1 MNKLKQYTVNQ
12 FKKNRVAF
20 LNTAGTIG
28 LLFLIIL
35 SLFINDTGKVFQEYS
50 KYILSKV
57 LPDTVIEITNE
68 ERKKQNLDS
77 LSRNPLLD
85 QAALLKAEHMKEN
98 QYFAHYSPE
107 DSISPWYWFEKVG
120 YEYAN
125 AGENLAIYFNESKDV
140 VEAWMNSPLH
150 RDNILKENYT
160 EIGVAVVQGIYQ
172 DHETSYVVQLFG
184 TPNHSL
190 TQENFSNQETELA
203 DSSQQNEEGSVQGLE
218 INLENLNSEEINNA
232 EEEIISETIN
242 EEEELEEFYAVYIEN
257 DSTVKSVHL
266 ATTSPLLEALEED
279 TRGEASSVLKNSTG
293 VHLFY
298 LLISFL
304 VGIIFIISI
313 SYSFKKKIYSHALFS
328 FILFTSLL
336 VLIYTHFT
344 HMVI

>member
-1 MNKLKQYTVNQ
+1 MNKFKRHILNQ
-12 FKKNRVAF
+12 FKKNKVVF
-20 LNTAGTIG
+20 LNTAGAIG
-28 LLFLIIL
+28 LFFLIIL
-35 SLFINDTGKVFQEYS
+35 SLFLNDTGKIFQEYS

-68 ERKKQNLDS
+68 EREKHSLNS

-120 YEYAN
+120 YEYVN

-140 VEAWMNSPLH
+140 VEAWMDSPLH
-150 RDNILKENYT
+150 RDNILKDNYT

-184 TPNHSL
+184 TPNQ
-190 TQENFSNQETELA
+190 TQLPESSSTQQPEFTDNNQQVDEK
-203 DSSQQNEEGSVQGLE
+203 NVQGVE
-218 INLENLNSEEINNA
+218 INLNDQDFEEIVSAEEGTISESISEEN
-232 EEEIISETIN
+232 
-242 EEEELEEFYAVYIEN
+242 ELEEFYAVYIEN
-257 DSTVKSVHL
+257 NTTVKSVHL
-266 ATTSPLLEALEED
+266 ATSSPLLEAVEED
-279 TRGEASSVLKNSTG
+279 IRGEASSVLKNNTG
-293 VHLFY
+293 LNLFF
-298 LLISFL
+298 LFLSFL

-313 SYSFKKKIYSHALFS
+313 SYAFKKKIYSHAVFSLVLFS
-328 FILFTSLL
+328 SLL

-344 HMVI
+344 HIVI